1 MRIKDHYV
9 KVETIGEDVVELL
22 QTKLKALEHLNQIRL
37 VNSDGTPYADTG
49 TRYCRYQIGRVK
61 LALKAFEDIE

>member
-1 MRIKDHYV
+1 MRTKDHYQ

-49 TRYCRYQIGRVK
+49 TRYCRYQIGRIK
-61 LALKAFEDIE
+61 LALKAFEGLE

>member
-1 MRIKDHYV
+1 MRTKDHYQ

-61 LALKAFEDIE
+61 LALKAFEGLE

>member
-1 MRIKDHYV
+1 MKIKDHYL

-49 TRYCRYQIGRVK
+49 TRYCRYQIGSVK
-61 LALKAFEDIE
+61 LALKAFKDIS